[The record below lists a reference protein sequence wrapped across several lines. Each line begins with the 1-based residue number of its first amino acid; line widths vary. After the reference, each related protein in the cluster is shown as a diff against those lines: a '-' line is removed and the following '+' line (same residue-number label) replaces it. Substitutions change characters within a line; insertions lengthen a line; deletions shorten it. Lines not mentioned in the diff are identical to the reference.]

1 MSPKKHQASADPHGH
16 RDGNNEPLPPLSP
29 KDFRTYNRM
38 AEQMDQFH
46 NHFRLI
52 WNQLQDACTSTGKKP
67 SGLSPR
73 QLIMAGLSF
82 CSQLDF
88 HHSIEEQHIFPVLA
102 KRMPEFRRELDLLS
116 QHRQIHKG
124 LEKLEDYLTK
134 CRSGEVD
141 LQREEVKRL
150 MDGFGDVLW
159 KHLDEEVRTLGAENM
174 RRHWSLQ
181 EMARLPM

>member
-1 MSPKKHQASADPHGH
+1 MSHKKHQASPDSSSQP
-16 RDGNNEPLPPLSP
+16 DGNNEPLPPLSP

-38 AEQMDQFH
+38 AEQMNQFH
-46 NHFRLI
+46 NHFRLT

-67 SGLSPR
+67 GGLSPR
-73 QLIMAGLSF
+73 QLIMAGLGF

-102 KRMPEFRRELDLLS
+102 KKMPEFRRELELLT
-116 QHRQIHKG
+116 QHKQIHKG
-124 LEKLEDYLTK
+124 LEKLEAYLTK

-141 LQREEVKRL
+141 LQREEMKRL

-159 KHLDEEVRTLGAENM
+159 KHLDDEVRTLGAENM
-174 RRHWSLQ
+174 RKYWSLQ